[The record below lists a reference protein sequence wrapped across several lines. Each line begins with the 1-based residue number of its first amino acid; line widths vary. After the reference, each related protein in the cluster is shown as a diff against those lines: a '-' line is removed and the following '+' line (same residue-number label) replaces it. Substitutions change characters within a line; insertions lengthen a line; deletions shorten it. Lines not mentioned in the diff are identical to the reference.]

1 MEQKPSLSS
10 GAERDATEA
19 GLRLEE
25 AAERVREWEREVD
38 EEEATDADEAPS
50 SYVSDRLL
58 ATSESTFL
66 ASAAGHLAVT
76 LRSRN
81 GHFRIPSF
89 LHWHKQLLSS
99 VLTESKMFLGN

>member
-1 MEQKPSLSS
+1 ME
-10 GAERDATEA
+10 AA
-19 GLRLEE
+19 LRLEE
-25 AAERVREWEREVD
+25 AAERVREWEREVE

-58 ATSESTFL
+58 ATSESLVFFV
-66 ASAAGHLAVT
+66 SVAGHFAVT

-89 LHWHKQLLSS
+89 LCWHNQLLFS
-99 VLTESKMFLGN
+99 VRYKNTKFREN